1 MSDQPEKHAFDVDT
15 SKIMD
20 TIIKSVYS
28 TSDIFIREL
37 ISNSS
42 DACDKFRR
50 LYMTFRDKNLE
61 VDNISSLNIQIIP
74 DANSKTLTIKD
85 NGIGMRKVDLINDI
99 GSIASSGTR
108 KFKEELEK
116 SQGDKTQLGNLIGQF
131 GLGFYSSFLVAEKV
145 DIVTRH
151 PEDEAYI
158 WSSYGKDS
166 YTIEKYEG
174 ESFNHGTSII
184 LYLKE
189 GMEEFLES
197 KKIISLVKKHSQFVG
212 IPIYTFEEKEVDDV
226 KEEKAIEEIKD
237 ENKTDEN
244 KDKEENE
251 EPVVEEP
258 VVEEETKE
266 VKKKKIIE
274 KVKINND
281 KPLWDTGIKNASE
294 EELGSLYKSISGDW
308 DTYMA
313 VQHYPIQGMI
323 NMNILLFIPKRMRLD
338 MFNTQNKKTKNIH
351 LYANNVFVTDD
362 LGDAVPEWMEFV
374 VGVVASNDIAMN
386 VSRELIQGNN
396 VMRLIKKTL
405 PQKVIDMITK
415 LSKDEEQYKKFYRE
429 FGNLLKF
436 AIAESKD
443 TQLEKLVN
451 LLRYPTT
458 KSEGKMKTFGDYV
471 EGMKENQKQIYIL
484 TGVDKDKVDN
494 SPFLEK
500 FKDMDLEVIL
510 MYDATDEA
518 MLKSLKKYRD
528 FSVQRITSEGVEL
541 PKSDDTENADIEKEY
556 EELLKKAKE
565 ILGKEVEKVI
575 INTSLKSVPSV
586 ISTTKYSDSAALEFI
601 KKAQLS
607 ARNIDSSFMMG
618 GAKKVFE
625 LNPDHSIVKK
635 LKKYFDED
643 SKDQFAEN
651 LKLLFY
657 TVSLNCGFVM
667 NNTSEYCKMI
677 YNYMSSYDLE

>member
-1 MSDQPEKHAFDVDT
+1 
-15 SKIMD
+15 
-20 TIIKSVYS
+20 
-28 TSDIFIREL
+28 
-37 ISNSS
+37 
-42 DACDKFRR
+42 
-50 LYMTFRDKNLE
+50 MTFRDKNLE

-85 NGIGMRKVDLINDI
+85 NGIGMRKIDLINDI

-274 KVKINND
+274 KVKINN
-281 KPLWDTGIKNASE
+281 
-294 EELGSLYKSISGDW
+294 
-308 DTYMA
+308 
-313 VQHYPIQGMI
+313 
-323 NMNILLFIPKRMRLD
+323 
-338 MFNTQNKKTKNIH
+338 
-351 LYANNVFVTDD
+351 
-362 LGDAVPEWMEFV
+362 
-374 VGVVASNDIAMN
+374 
-386 VSRELIQGNN
+386 
-396 VMRLIKKTL
+396 
-405 PQKVIDMITK
+405 
-415 LSKDEEQYKKFYRE
+415 
-429 FGNLLKF
+429 
-436 AIAESKD
+436 
-443 TQLEKLVN
+443 
-451 LLRYPTT
+451 
-458 KSEGKMKTFGDYV
+458 
-471 EGMKENQKQIYIL
+471 
-484 TGVDKDKVDN
+484 
-494 SPFLEK
+494 
-500 FKDMDLEVIL
+500 
-510 MYDATDEA
+510 
-518 MLKSLKKYRD
+518 
-528 FSVQRITSEGVEL
+528 
-541 PKSDDTENADIEKEY
+541 
-556 EELLKKAKE
+556 
-565 ILGKEVEKVI
+565 
-575 INTSLKSVPSV
+575 
-586 ISTTKYSDSAALEFI
+586 
-601 KKAQLS
+601 
-607 ARNIDSSFMMG
+607 
-618 GAKKVFE
+618 
-625 LNPDHSIVKK
+625 
-635 LKKYFDED
+635 
-643 SKDQFAEN
+643 
-651 LKLLFY
+651 
-657 TVSLNCGFVM
+657 
-667 NNTSEYCKMI
+667 
-677 YNYMSSYDLE
+677 

>member
-1 MSDQPEKHAFDVDT
+1 MSAQPEQHAFDVDT

-50 LYMTFRDKNLE
+50 LYMNFKDKNLE
-61 VDNISSLNIQIIP
+61 IDNISSLNIQIIP
-74 DANSKTLTIKD
+74 DINNKTLTIKD

-116 SQGDKTQLGNLIGQF
+116 SQGDKSQLGNLIGQF
-131 GLGFYSSFLVAEKV
+131 GLGFYSSYLVAEKV

-158 WSSYGKDS
+158 WSSYGKDN
-166 YTIEKYEG
+166 YTIEKYDG
-174 ESFNHGTSII
+174 ENFNHGTSII

-212 IPIYTFEEKEVDDV
+212 IPIYTFEEKEVDDTEN
-226 KEEKAIEEIKD
+226 KEETGDANKL
-237 ENKTDEN
+237 EN
-244 KDKEENE
+244 KEEN
-251 EPVVEEP
+251 EEP

-274 KVKINND
+274 KVKINNE
-281 KPLWDTGIKNASE
+281 KPLWDTGIKNATE
-294 EELGSLYKSISGDW
+294 EELSGLYKSISGDW

-429 FGNLLKF
+429 FGNLIKF
-436 AIAESKD
+436 AIAECKD

-458 KSEGKMKTFGDYV
+458 KSEGKMKTFSDYV
-471 EGMKENQKQIYIL
+471 DGMKENQKQIYIL

-494 SPFLEK
+494 SPFLER
-500 FKDMDLEVIL
+500 FKDLDLEVIL
-510 MYDATDEA
+510 MYEGTDEA
-518 MLKSLKKYRD
+518 MLKSLKKYKD
-528 FSVQRITSEGVEL
+528 FTVQRITSEGVEL
-541 PKSDDTENADIEKEY
+541 PISESTENADVEKEY
-556 EELLKKAKE
+556 EEFLKKAKE
-565 ILGKEVEKVI
+565 ILGKEVEKVK
-575 INTSLKSVPSV
+575 INTSLKTVPSV
-586 ISTTKYSDSAALEFI
+586 ISTAKYSDSAALEFI

-607 ARNIDSSFMMG
+607 ARNIDQSFMMG
-618 GAKKVFE
+618 GAKKIFE
-625 LNPDHSIVKK
+625 LNPDHDIVKK
-635 LKKYFDED
+635 LKKYFDE
-643 SKDQFAEN
+643 SSEEQFADN

-657 TVSLNCGFVM
+657 TESLNCGFVM
-667 NNTSEYCKMI
+667 NKTSEYCKMI
-677 YNYMSSYDLE
+677 YNYMSKYNLE